1 MSSKLTKLQEFF
13 TRQTA
18 EWPLAGDN
26 FTALKHCI
34 VKEFTVRGNI
44 VKVQF
49 NPGRIVST
57 AAKVDTK
64 SISERKCFLCRE
76 NRPKEQHDFPFDAEY
91 VVLINPFPIFPEHFT
106 IPKTSHVNQN
116 IGGEVVAMVD
126 MTMEFGDA
134 YSVFYNGPRCGA
146 SAPDHHHFQMGT
158 AGFMPMEKEVSG
170 LPVHANAVMRNGF
183 SFDGIAD
190 GLRTYIRFT
199 LTDAACRESFI
210 AEVESFISF
219 YETFNGEGAEP
230 MMNIVSFKEKSTGYI
245 YLLILLRKKHRPDV
259 YFADEP
265 ERFVISPASVDVGG
279 KIITPRREDFDRI
292 NEDLIG
298 SIFDE
303 VFVSEVRMHEIF
315 SAYTSRLK
323 T

>member
-1 MSSKLTKLQEFF
+1 MSSKLPLLQEFF

-26 FTALKHCI
+26 FAALADCL
-34 VKEFTVRGNI
+34 VKQFSVRGNT
-44 VKVQF
+44 VKVQY

-57 AAKVDTK
+57 TAKVDTK

-76 NRPKEQHDFPFDAEY
+76 NRPKEQHDFPFGDDY

-106 IPKTSHVNQN
+106 IPKTGHVDQK
-116 IGGEVVAMVD
+116 ISGEVKALVE

-134 YSVFYNGPRCGA
+134 YSIFYNGPRCGA

-158 AGFMPMEKEVSG
+158 AGFMPMEKEVPGHLSLLKVKNKQG
-170 LPVHANAVMRNGF
+170 YTADAIH
-183 SFDGIAD
+183 D
-190 GLRTYIRFT
+190 GLRSYIRFVLNDT
-199 LTDAACRESFI
+199 AAIDSYI
-210 AEVESFISF
+210 SEVESFIRF
-219 YETFNGEGAEP
+219 YQEFSGETAEP
-230 MMNIVSFKEKSTGYI
+230 MMNIVSFKQKETGKL
-245 YLLILLRKKHRPDV
+245 YLLILLRRKHRPDV

-265 ERFVISPASVDVGG
+265 ERLVISPASVDVGG

-292 NEDLIG
+292 NEELIA

-303 VFVSEVRMHEIF
+303 VFENNARLKEIF
-315 SAYTSRLK
+315 TAYTER
-323 T
+323 